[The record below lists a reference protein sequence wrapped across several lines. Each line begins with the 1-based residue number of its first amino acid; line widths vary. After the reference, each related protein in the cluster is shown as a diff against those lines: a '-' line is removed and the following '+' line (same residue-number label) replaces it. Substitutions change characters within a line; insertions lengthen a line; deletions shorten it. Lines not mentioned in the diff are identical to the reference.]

1 MVEANSL
8 GELRVMGDPADP
20 NAGQGQ
26 TLGALLRWGPGGSSG
41 PPGGAEVDSWQR
53 GRGLRPAPGVP
64 LVYCQSVDQLP
75 LRVSESEPAEQGWK
89 SDDVSGSAPVPGSA
103 VLL

>member
-1 MVEANSL
+1 MGAWR
-8 GELRVMGDPADP
+8 ELWATWGG
-20 NAGQGQ
+20 GQRWIPGQ
-26 TLGALLRWGPGGSSG
+26 KS
-41 PPGGAEVDSWQR
+41 
-53 GRGLRPAPGVP
+53 RGLRPAPGVP

-75 LRVSESEPAEQGWK
+75 LRFSESEPAEQGWK